1 MNKIIAC
8 VLFFVCALSSI
19 AQTKTITGIVLD
31 KNGPLPGASIVSE
44 KNVTGVT
51 TGMDGEFTIQVAVDD
66 IIIVSYLGYLSQEI
80 DVKGKSNFKI
90 LLVEDVNQLDELV
103 LIGYGS
109 VRKKDVTGSITSI
122 ASDKMMQTVISS
134 VDQGIQGKAAG
145 VVVNFGSGQPGSK
158 STIRIRGISS
168 ITGTLEPLYV
178 IDGVPVI
185 SPSNIG
191 AVTGPDSNPLES
203 LNPSDVESIEV
214 LKDASATAIYGTRG
228 ANGVI
233 LVTTKRGKEG
243 KATVTFDYSSSMQ
256 LLRNKIEMLN
266 GQQLAELANEAADNA
281 GVDRRGIYASPINL
295 GVGTDWQDEI
305 FRVAPMHNFQIAV
318 RGGSEKT
325 KYSIS
330 ANYFT
335 QDGIIISSKFDK
347 ANLRIN
353 LDQRISEKVK
363 FGTSINLNRNVLE
376 GVITD
381 SESGMSSS
389 VTSWALEFNPGLSVY
404 DDNGNYTYSNNTS
417 NPPVGNPVEDANR
430 TEQLKTSTRILGNIF
445 VEWNIMEGLT
455 FRSSI
460 AADAYFNKE
469 QSFIPNNV
477 YRGQEKG
484 VAAIANSEGFT
495 WLLENTLNFNRKFG
509 EHSFNAVIGQSMQA
523 FRNEFLFAATSDFDD
538 NRLGYNAIQVGAEK
552 TLLMNGVS
560 KRQLLSYLGRI
571 NYGFQNKYLLTIS
584 ARVDGSSVFGDGN
597 KYGIFP
603 SLAAAWRL
611 DQENFM
617 ESLEAISEMKLRVGV
632 GRVGNEGIPPY
643 SSLGLLETTEAYFGE
658 NEIAK
663 GSGHQTSENSGLKWE
678 TTDQINIGLD
688 LAFLDNSISFTTD
701 IYFKLTSDL
710 LLRAPVPYTSGY
722 KDAYVNIGN
731 LENKGI
737 EFSVNSVN
745 IDKKF
750 KWSTNFNLAFNRN
763 KITKLSRE
771 EGIPAEPMLGV
782 NDWTIVEENQPIG
795 NFYGY
800 VTDGIMQLG
809 ESANSIPH
817 FVDYTPKEGDRI
829 YKDLDGNGVINEE
842 DTALL
847 GNANPDFSFGFGN
860 SFEYKNWSLNVFI
873 QGVYGNEVANFN
885 KFNLESFDGLKNN
898 STAALERWTPA
909 NPTNLYPRANADPR
923 RSNTF
928 ADIHVEDGSYAK
940 VRDITLSYS
949 FASKILDKTALNSV
963 KIFVSGKNLFTFTNY
978 SGYDPEVNR
987 FGQDPL
993 RFGVDYGSYPTT
1005 KIFTIGANLTF

>member
-1 MNKIIAC
+1 MKNVFIFI
-8 VLFFVCALSSI
+8 LFCAITSVSI
-19 AQTKTITGIVLD
+19 AQNKSITGVVSD
-31 KNGPLPGASIVSE
+31 KNGTLPGASIVSL
-44 KNVTGVT
+44 KAKTGAT
-51 TGMDGEFTIQVAVDD
+51 SGMDGEFTLKVASNDILQVT
-66 IIIVSYLGYLSQEI
+66 YLGYLTQEI
-80 DVKGKSNFKI
+80 AVGNQSHFEI
-90 LLVEDVNQLDELV
+90 TLIEDVNQLDELV
-103 LIGYGS
+103 VIGYGS
-109 VRKKDVTGSITSI
+109 IRKKDVTGSISSI
-122 ASDKMMQTVISS
+122 DSEKMMETVVSS

-145 VVVNFGSGQPGSK
+145 VVVSFGSGQPGSK
-158 STIRIRGISS
+158 SSIRIRGISS

-191 AVTGPDSNPLES
+191 AVTGPDTNPLES

-233 LVTTKRGKEG
+233 LITTKRGTMG
-243 KATVTFDYSSSMQ
+243 KATVSLDYSGSLQ
-256 LLRNKIEMLN
+256 FLRNKIDMLN
-266 GQQLAELANEAADNA
+266 AQQLAELGNEAADNA
-281 GVDRRGIYASPINL
+281 GVDRRSIYASPINL

-305 FRVAPMHNFQIAV
+305 FRIAPMHNFQIAV
-318 RGGSEKT
+318 RGGNENT
-325 KYSIS
+325 KYSVS
-330 ANYFT
+330 GNYFT
-335 QDGIIISSKFDK
+335 QDGIIISSKFNK
-347 ANLRIN
+347 ANFRIN
-353 LDQRISEKVK
+353 LDQRISDKVK
-363 FGTSINLNRNVLE
+363 FGTSINLNRNVIE

-381 SESGMSSS
+381 SESGISSS
-389 VTSWALEFNPGLSVY
+389 ITSWALEFNPGLPVY
-404 DDNGNYTYSNNTS
+404 DENGKYTYSNNTS
-417 NPPVGNPVEDANR
+417 NPPVGNPVEDAHR
-430 TEQLKTSTRILGNIF
+430 TEQLKSSTRILGNIF
-445 VEWNIMEGLT
+445 LEWNIIEGLS

-460 AADAYFNKE
+460 AADSYFNEEK
-469 QSFIPNNV
+469 SFVPNDV

-484 VAAIANSEGFT
+484 QAAIANSNGFT
-495 WLLENTLNFNRKFG
+495 WLFENTLNFNRKFG
-509 EHSFNAVIGQSMQA
+509 EHSLNAVIGHSMQA
-523 FRNEFLFAATSDFDD
+523 FENEFLFVATSDFDD
-538 NRLGYNAIQVGAEK
+538 NRLGYNAIQVGSEK
-552 TLLMNGVS
+552 TLLFNGVS
-560 KRQLLSYLGRI
+560 KRQLLSFLGRV
-571 NYGFQNKYLLTIS
+571 NYGFQNKYLLTVS

-597 KYGIFP
+597 KYGVFP

-617 ESLEAISEMKLRVGV
+617 ESVESVSEMKLRVGI

-663 GSGHQTSENSGLKWE
+663 GSGHQTSANSGLKWE
-678 TTDQINIGLD
+678 TTDQLNIGLD
-688 LAFLDNSISFTTD
+688 FGFLDNSISFTTD

-737 EFSVNSVN
+737 EFSINSVN
-745 IDKKF
+745 IDKEF
-750 KWSTNFNLAFNRN
+750 KWSTNFNIAFNRN
-763 KITKLSRE
+763 KITKLARE

-782 NDWTIVEENQPIG
+782 NDWTIVEEGQPIG

-809 ESANSIPH
+809 ENANSIPH
-817 FVDYTPKEGDRI
+817 FVDYTPKEGDRK
-829 YKDLDGNGVINEE
+829 YKDLDGNGVINED
-842 DTALL
+842 DTTLL

-860 SFEYKNWSLNVFI
+860 SFEYKNWSLSVFI

-885 KFNLESFDGLKNN
+885 KFNLESFDGLRNN
-898 STAALERWTPA
+898 STAALERWTPS

-949 FASKILDKTALNSV
+949 IASKTLSKTALSNV
-963 KIFVSGKNLFTFTNY
+963 KIFASGKNLFTFTNY